1 MSKANRVKRSKFLS
15 LFSIERIKS
24 EILGETY
31 ELSFA
36 FIETP
41 EMQKLNKEYRGKDY
55 PTDILSFPL
64 SDTAGEILICKE
76 VAKEKSKDFDMSESD
91 YLVFLV
97 IHGLLHLKGLDHGEE
112 MESLEKKYLA
122 KFK

>member
-76 VAKEKSKDFDMSESD
+76 VAKEKSKDFDTAVECYKKIQDD
-91 YLVFLV
+91 YPQYGSQKS
-97 IHGLLHLKGLDHGEE
+97 I
-112 MESLEKKYLA
+112 EKYIARSSSKTT
-122 KFK
+122 KK